1 MELQHFEKILLAA
14 LRKFDGFLHD
24 YNYSIV
30 GMSYGDRDGDFI
42 RYKSNN
48 KNLEI
53 HIVFTWVEE
62 GISLDIIFYKN
73 SLFHQKKNFNLHDAY
88 SIFPE
93 LKSNEKIISEE
104 NYLSVIEYY
113 FEVMKKYFVSV
124 VKGEKWIDD
133 FKKR

>member
-1 MELQHFEKILLAA
+1 MELQFFEKILITA
-14 LRKFDGFLHD
+14 LRKFDEFLHD

-30 GMSYGDRDGDFI
+30 ALSYGDRDGDFI

-53 HIVFTWVEE
+53 HIVFTWVKD
-62 GISLDIIFYKN
+62 GISLDIIFYKCN
-73 SLFHQKKNFNLHDAY
+73 LFSFKKWFNLNDAIN
-88 SIFPE
+88 IFPG

-113 FEVMKKYFVSV
+113 FEVMKKYFLPIVQ
-124 VKGEKWIDD
+124 GEKWIDD
-133 FKKR
+133 FKKK